1 MHCESIAP
9 ASSIPLALLTATT
22 AVLPIS
28 FVAPTITTWWA
39 HIFDRQA
46 AVREGKLVGCIL
58 QEQGAC
64 TVVEWRWSTL
74 IVLWAAVA
82 GGGICCTEQRTFA
95 AAAAFLLRQLPV
107 LPLARIRIGWHS
119 VTIL

>member
-39 HIFDRQA
+39 HIYDRQLA
-46 AVREGKLVGCIL
+46 GWIL
-58 QEQGAC
+58 QQEHGAC
-64 TVVEWRWSTL
+64 TAVEWRWSTL

-82 GGGICCTEQRTFA
+82 AGGGGGICCTEQRTFA
-95 AAAAFLLRQLPV
+95 AAAAFLLRQLAV